1 MSKLGKIYEV
11 RYGDDYYTKI
21 VYPVVYENQAQWLCK
36 VPGSSDI
43 IHVYKDSSRKIYTAT
58 EFLERIEN
66 KKPDFSIYVL
76 VKPGEE
82 VNFEKYRGQTRNEI
96 ALMKAKANLNAAGK
110 RLENYVKDRD
120 LCDLKVKESAKH
132 FEECRQ
138 EVARL
143 EKLVE
148 EEKKDN
154 EQ

>member
-11 RYGDDYYTKI
+11 RYGDDYYSKI

-43 IHVYKDSSRKIYTAT
+43 IHIYKSSHKVYTAS
-58 EFLERIEN
+58 EFLEKIES
-66 KKPDFSIYVL
+66 KKPDFTVYVL

-82 VNFEKYRGQTRNEI
+82 VNFEKYRERTKNEF
-96 ALMKAKANLNAAGK
+96 ALMRAKQTLNAAGK

-120 LCDLKVKESAKH
+120 LYDLKVKESAKH

-148 EEKKDN
+148 EEKNN

>member
-21 VYPVVYENQAQWLCK
+21 VYPVVYENKAQWLCK

-43 IHVYKDSSRKIYTAT
+43 FHFYKNNGSQIYTTT
-58 EFLERIEN
+58 EFLEKIKDRSETTLY
-66 KKPDFSIYVL
+66 YVF

-82 VNFEKYRGQTRNEI
+82 VNFEQYRTQSKNEI
-96 ALMKAKANLNAAGK
+96 ALMKAKATLKSAGM
-110 RLENYVKDRD
+110 RLENYTRDRD
-120 LCDLKVKESAKH
+120 LCNKKIEESAQD
-132 FEECRQ
+132 FEKCRQ

-148 EEKKDN
+148 EEKNN
-154 EQ
+154 E

>member
-11 RYGDDYYTKI
+11 RYGDNYYTKI

-43 IHVYKDSSRKIYTAT
+43 IHIYKDSGRKVYTAS
-58 EFLERIEN
+58 EFLEKIES
-66 KKPDFSIYVL
+66 KKPDFTVYVL

-82 VNFEKYRGQTRNEI
+82 VNFEKYRERTRSEF
-96 ALMKAKANLNAAGK
+96 ALMRAKQTLNEAGA
-110 RLENYVKDRD
+110 RLENDIKNRD
-120 LCDLKVKESAKH
+120 LYDAKVKESAKR

-138 EVARL
+138 KVAHL

-148 EEKKDN
+148 KEKDN

>member
-21 VYPVVYENQAQWLCK
+21 VYPVVYENKAQWLCK
-36 VPGSSDI
+36 MPGSSDI
-43 IHVYKDSSRKIYTAT
+43 LHFYKDSGSRIYTAS
-58 EFLERIEN
+58 EFLEKIES
-66 KKPDFSIYVL
+66 KKPDFTVYVL

-82 VNFEKYRGQTRNEI
+82 VNFEKYRERTKNEF
-96 ALMKAKANLNAAGK
+96 ALMRAKQTLNAAGK

-120 LCDLKVKESAKH
+120 LYDLKVKESAKH

-148 EEKKDN
+148 EEKDN

>member
-43 IHVYKDSSRKIYTAT
+43 VHFYKSSSKVYTAS
-58 EFLERIEN
+58 EFLEKIES
-66 KKPDFSIYVL
+66 KKPDFTVYFL

-82 VNFEKYRGQTRNEI
+82 VNFEKYREQTKNEI
-96 ALMKAKANLNAAGK
+96 ALMKARQTLNAAEK
-110 RLENYVKDRD
+110 RLENYVKDRASYD
-120 LCDLKVKESAKH
+120 RMVKESAKH
-132 FEECRQ
+132 FEKCRQ

-148 EEKKDN
+148 EEKDN

>member
-11 RYGDDYYTKI
+11 RYGDNYYTKI

-43 IHVYKDSSRKIYTAT
+43 IHIYKDSSRKVYTAS
-58 EFLERIEN
+58 EFLEKIES
-66 KKPDFSIYVL
+66 KKPDFTVYVL

-82 VNFEKYRGQTRNEI
+82 VNFEKYRERTKSEF
-96 ALMKAKANLNAAGK
+96 ALMRAKQILNEAGA
-110 RLENYVKDRD
+110 RLENDIKNRD
-120 LCDLKVKESAKH
+120 LYDAKVKESAKR

-138 EVARL
+138 KVAHL

-148 EEKKDN
+148 KEKDN

>member
-11 RYGDDYYTKI
+11 RYGDNYYTKI

-43 IHVYKDSSRKIYTAT
+43 VHFYKSSSKVYTAN
-58 EFLERIEN
+58 EFLEKIES
-66 KKPDFSIYVL
+66 KKPDFTVYVL

-82 VNFEKYRGQTRNEI
+82 VNFKKYREQTKNEI
-96 ALMKAKANLNAAGK
+96 ALMKARQTLNVARK
-110 RLENYVKDRD
+110 RLENYVKDRASYD
-120 LCDLKVKESAKH
+120 RMVKESAKY
-132 FEECRQ
+132 FENCRQ

-148 EEKKDN
+148 EEKDN

>member
-11 RYGDDYYTKI
+11 RYSNNYYTKI

-43 IHVYKDSSRKIYTAT
+43 IHIYKSSHKVYTAS
-58 EFLERIEN
+58 EFLEKIKS
-66 KKPDFSIYVL
+66 KKPDFTVYVL

-82 VNFEKYRGQTRNEI
+82 VNFEKYRERTKNEF
-96 ALMKAKANLNAAGK
+96 ALMRAKQTLSAAGT
-110 RLENYVKDRD
+110 RLENDVKNRD
-120 LCDLKVKESAKH
+120 LYDLKVKESAEY

-143 EKLVE
+143 EKLVN
-148 EEKKDN
+148 EEKNN

>member
-43 IHVYKDSSRKIYTAT
+43 IHIYKSSHKVYTAS
-58 EFLERIEN
+58 EFLEKIES
-66 KKPDFSIYVL
+66 KKPDFTVYVL

-82 VNFEKYRGQTRNEI
+82 VNFEKYRERTKNEM
-96 ALMKAKANLNAAGK
+96 ALMKVRQTLDAAGK
-110 RLENYVKDRD
+110 RLENYIKDRD
-120 LCDLKVKESAKH
+120 SYDRLVKESAEH
-132 FEECRQ
+132 FEKCRQ

-148 EEKKDN
+148 KEKNN

>member
-43 IHVYKDSSRKIYTAT
+43 IHVYKDSSRKVYTAS
-58 EFLERIEN
+58 EFLEKIES
-66 KKPDFSIYVL
+66 KKPDFTVYVL

-82 VNFEKYRGQTRNEI
+82 VNFEKYRERTKNEF
-96 ALMKAKANLNAAGK
+96 ALMRAKQTLNAAGK
-110 RLENYVKDRD
+110 RLENYAKDRD
-120 LCDLKVKESAKH
+120 LYDLKVKESAKH

-148 EEKKDN
+148 EEKGN

>member
-1 MSKLGKIYEV
+1 M
-11 RYGDDYYTKI
+11 
-21 VYPVVYENQAQWLCK
+21 VYENQAQWLCK

-43 IHVYKDSSRKIYTAT
+43 IHIYKSSHKVYTAS
-58 EFLERIEN
+58 EFLEKIES
-66 KKPDFSIYVL
+66 KKPDFTVYVL

-82 VNFEKYRGQTRNEI
+82 VNFEKYREQTKNEF
-96 ALMKAKANLNAAGK
+96 ALMRAKQTLNAAGK

-120 LCDLKVKESAKH
+120 LYDLKVKESAKH

-148 EEKKDN
+148 EEKDN

>member
-1 MSKLGKIYEV
+1 MSKLGKIYAV

-43 IHVYKDSSRKIYTAT
+43 IHVYKNGGRKVYTVS
-58 EFLERIEN
+58 EFLEKIES

-82 VNFEKYRGQTRNEI
+82 VNFEKYREQTKNEF
-96 ALMKAKANLNAAGK
+96 ALMKAKQNLAVAGK
-110 RLENYVKDRD
+110 RLENYIKDRD
-120 LCDLKVKESAKH
+120 LYDLKIKENAKH
-132 FEECRQ
+132 FEEYRQ

-148 EEKKDN
+148 EEKNN

>member
-43 IHVYKDSSRKIYTAT
+43 IHIYKSSHKVYTAS
-58 EFLERIEN
+58 EFLEKIES
-66 KKPDFSIYVL
+66 KKPDFTVYVL

-82 VNFEKYRGQTRNEI
+82 VNFEKYRERTKNEF
-96 ALMKAKANLNAAGK
+96 ALMRAKQTLNAAGK

-120 LCDLKVKESAKH
+120 FCDLKVKESAKH
-132 FEECRQ
+132 FEEYRQ

-148 EEKKDN
+148 EEKDN

>member
-43 IHVYKDSSRKIYTAT
+43 IHIYKSSHKVYTAS
-58 EFLERIEN
+58 EFLEKIES
-66 KKPDFSIYVL
+66 KKPDFTVYVL

-82 VNFEKYRGQTRNEI
+82 VNFEKYRERTKNEL
-96 ALMKAKANLNAAGK
+96 ALMRAKQTLNAAGK

-120 LCDLKVKESAKH
+120 FCDLKVKESAKH

-148 EEKKDN
+148 EEKDN

>member
-36 VPGSSDI
+36 VPGSSNI
-43 IHVYKDSSRKIYTAT
+43 IHIYKSSNKVYTAS
-58 EFLERIEN
+58 EFLEKIES
-66 KKPDFSIYVL
+66 KKPDFAVYVL

-82 VNFEKYRGQTRNEI
+82 VNFEKYRERANDEF
-96 ALMKAKANLNAAGK
+96 ALTKAKQLLEAAGK
-110 RLENYVKDRD
+110 VLESYVKDRD
-120 LCDLKVKESAKH
+120 LYELKVKESAEY
-132 FEECRQ
+132 FEKCRQ

-143 EKLVE
+143 EKLIE
-148 EEKKDN
+148 EEKNN

>member
-21 VYPVVYENQAQWLCK
+21 VYPVVYENQTQWLCK
-36 VPGSSDI
+36 LPGSSDI
-43 IHVYKDSSRKIYTAT
+43 IHIYKSSHKVYSAS
-58 EFLERIEN
+58 EFLEKIES
-66 KKPDFSIYVL
+66 KKPDFTVYVL

-82 VNFEKYRGQTRNEI
+82 VNFEKYRKRTKNEI
-96 ALMKAKANLNAAGK
+96 ALMKARQTLDAAGK

-120 LCDLKVKESAKH
+120 LYDLKVKESAKH

-148 EEKKDN
+148 EEKGN

>member
-43 IHVYKDSSRKIYTAT
+43 LHFYKDSGSRIYTAS
-58 EFLERIEN
+58 EFLEKIES
-66 KKPDFSIYVL
+66 KKPDFTVYVL

-82 VNFEKYRGQTRNEI
+82 VNFEKYREWTKNEM
-96 ALMKAKANLNAAGK
+96 ALMKARQTLDAAGK

-120 LCDLKVKESAKH
+120 LYDLKVKESAKL

-138 EVARL
+138 QVARL

-148 EEKKDN
+148 EEKDN

>member
-43 IHVYKDSSRKIYTAT
+43 IHIYKSIHKVYTAS
-58 EFLERIEN
+58 EFLEKIES
-66 KKPDFSIYVL
+66 KKPDFTVYVL

-82 VNFEKYRGQTRNEI
+82 VNFEKYRERTKNEF
-96 ALMKAKANLNAAGK
+96 ALRKAKANLKSVGMGLK
-110 RLENYVKDRD
+110 GYIKDRD
-120 LCDLKVKESAKH
+120 SYNKKIEEAAKQ

-148 EEKKDN
+148 EEKDN

>member
-43 IHVYKDSSRKIYTAT
+43 IHVYKNSSHKVYTVN
-58 EFLERIEN
+58 EFLERVES
-66 KKPDFSIYVL
+66 KRPDFSVCVF

-82 VNFEKYRGQTRNEI
+82 INFEKYREWTKNEF
-96 ALMKAKANLNAAGK
+96 ALRQAKASLKSAGI
-110 RLENYVKDRD
+110 RLENYIKDRD
-120 LCDLKVKESAKH
+120 LYNKRVEESAKY

-143 EKLVE
+143 EKLME
-148 EEKKDN
+148 EEKNN

>member
-1 MSKLGKIYEV
+1 MSKFGKIYEV

-43 IHVYKDSSRKIYTAT
+43 IHVYKDGSRKVYTAS
-58 EFLERIEN
+58 EFLERIES

-82 VNFEKYRGQTRNEI
+82 VNFEKYRERTKNEF
-96 ALMKAKANLNAAGK
+96 ALMRAKANLKSIGV
-110 RLENYVKDRD
+110 RLENYTRDRD
-120 LCDLKVKESAKH
+120 LCNKKIEESAQD
-132 FEECRQ
+132 FEKCRQ

-148 EEKKDN
+148 EEKNN

>member
-11 RYGDDYYTKI
+11 RYGDDYYSKI

-43 IHVYKDSSRKIYTAT
+43 IHIYKSSHKVYTAS
-58 EFLERIEN
+58 EFLEKIES
-66 KKPDFSIYVL
+66 KKPDFTVYVF

-82 VNFEKYRGQTRNEI
+82 VNFEKYRERTKNEF
-96 ALMKAKANLNAAGK
+96 ALMKAKQTLNVAGK

-120 LCDLKVKESAKH
+120 LYDLKVKESAKH

-138 EVARL
+138 EIARL

-148 EEKKDN
+148 EEKNN

>member
-11 RYGDDYYTKI
+11 RYGDNYYTKI

-43 IHVYKDSSRKIYTAT
+43 IHIYKSSNKVYTAS
-58 EFLERIEN
+58 EFLEKIES
-66 KKPDFSIYVL
+66 KKPDFAVYVL

-82 VNFEKYRGQTRNEI
+82 VNFEKYREWTKNEF
-96 ALMKAKANLNAAGK
+96 ALMRAKQTLSAAGT
-110 RLENYVKDRD
+110 RLENDVKNRD
-120 LCDLKVKESAKH
+120 LYDRMVKESAEH
-132 FEECRQ
+132 FEKCRQ

-148 EEKKDN
+148 KEKGN
-154 EQ
+154 E

>member
-43 IHVYKDSSRKIYTAT
+43 IHIYKSSHKVYTAS
-58 EFLERIEN
+58 EFLEKIES
-66 KKPDFSIYVL
+66 KKPDFTVYVL

-82 VNFEKYRGQTRNEI
+82 VNFEKYRERTKNEF
-96 ALMKAKANLNAAGK
+96 ALMRAKQTLNAAGK

-120 LCDLKVKESAKH
+120 FCDLKVKESAKH

-148 EEKKDN
+148 EEKNN

>member
-11 RYGDDYYTKI
+11 RYGDNYYTKI

-43 IHVYKDSSRKIYTAT
+43 IHVYKDGSRKVYTAS
-58 EFLERIEN
+58 EFLEKIES
-66 KKPDFSIYVL
+66 KKPDFTVYVL

-82 VNFEKYRGQTRNEI
+82 VNFEKYREWTKNEF
-96 ALMKAKANLNAAGK
+96 ALMKAKQTLNAAGK
-110 RLENYVKDRD
+110 MLENYAKDRD

-148 EEKKDN
+148 EEKNN

>member
-43 IHVYKDSSRKIYTAT
+43 IHIYKSSHKVYTAS
-58 EFLERIEN
+58 EFLEKIES

-82 VNFEKYRGQTRNEI
+82 VNFEKYREQTKNEF
-96 ALMKAKANLNAAGK
+96 ALMRAKQTLNAAGK

-120 LCDLKVKESAKH
+120 LYDLKVKESAKH

-148 EEKKDN
+148 EEKGN